1 MNMKLNVFLSVVRKY
16 KFLVMKTY
24 DVIIIGGGPAA
35 IVTGITIRKFFR
47 EKSVLMIKEESEGLV
62 PCGIPYIFNLLG
74 NDAGKNKMGPKPFI
88 DLGGEVIVDSAE
100 KVDKTTKNVWV
111 KSGKEFSYDKL
122 VFATGSLPKV
132 PAFIPGYD
140 FQNVFFVKKSY
151 SYIHEL
157 ASKISG
163 FKNVVIV
170 GGGFIGA
177 EVAEQM
183 AASNINITL
192 IESEPLCFS
201 KAFSPELSAIAT
213 DVLSQTKVKVMT
225 STLVK
230 EITGENNTVQQVVL
244 SDGREI
250 KADAVILSIG
260 YKANSQLAKELG
272 LELNR
277 YGDIHVDNYG
287 RTTVKDISAV
297 GDCAQTFG
305 FLTGRSDVIKLASTA
320 TAEARILGQNIFGIR
335 IKKCTAG
342 TLGVFSTEINGLA
355 MAAAGAN
362 EKSAGE
368 SGVELISAKFSSP
381 DKHPGSLPGVSNLTV
396 KLYASPIDGSILGG
410 EAWGGKCVGEIINI
424 ISMAIQKS
432 ITVFEL
438 ISFQV
443 GTHPLLTASPVN
455 NPIIRAAED
464 IVYEMTCS

>member
-1 MNMKLNVFLSVVRKY
+1 
-16 KFLVMKTY
+16 
-24 DVIIIGGGPAA
+24 
-35 IVTGITIRKFFR
+35 
-47 EKSVLMIKEESEGLV
+47 MIKEEADGLV

-74 NDAGKNKMGPKPFI
+74 NDAGKNKMGPKPFV
-88 DLGGEVIVDSAE
+88 DLGGEVIVDSAI
-100 KVDKTTKNVWV
+100 KVDKEAKTVVV
-111 KSGKEFSYDKL
+111 KSGEEFSYNKL
-122 VFATGSLPKV
+122 VFATGSNPV
-132 PAFIPGYD
+132 IPTFIPGYNL
-140 FQNVFFVKKSY
+140 QNVFYVKKSFP
-151 SYIHEL
+151 YIHEL
-157 ASKISG
+157 ASKINK

-183 AASNINITL
+183 AASGTNITL
-192 IESEPLCFS
+192 VESEPLCFS

-213 DVLSQTKVKVMT
+213 DVLRETKVNVMT

-230 EITGENNTVQQVVL
+230 KIVGENNTVQHVVL
-244 SDGREI
+244 SDEKKI
-250 KADAVILSIG
+250 EADAVILSIG
-260 YKANSQLAKELG
+260 YKANSQLAKESG

-320 TAEARILGQNIFGIR
+320 TAEARTLGHNIFGIR
-335 IKKCTAG
+335 IKKCTGG
-342 TLGVFSTEINGLA
+342 TLGVFSTEINDLV

-362 EKSAGE
+362 EKSASEAGI
-368 SGVELISAKFSSP
+368 ELISAQFSSP
-381 DKHPGSLPGVSNLTV
+381 DRHPGGLPGMSNLTV
-396 KLYASPIDGSILGG
+396 KLYASPVDGSILGG
-410 EAWGGKCVGEIINI
+410 EAWGGKSAGEIINI
-424 ISMAIQKS
+424 ISLAIQKS

-438 ISFQV
+438 ISLQV

-464 IVYEMTCS
+464 IVYKMTCL

>member
-1 MNMKLNVFLSVVRKY
+1 
-16 KFLVMKTY
+16 MKTY

-35 IVTGITIRKFFR
+35 IVTGITVKKFFK
-47 EKSVLMIKEESEGLV
+47 EKSVLMIKEEADGLV

-74 NDAGKNKMGPKPFI
+74 NDAGKNKMGPKPFV
-88 DLGGEVIVDSAE
+88 DLGGDVIVDSAI
-100 KVDKTTKNVWV
+100 KVDKTAKKVLV
-111 KSGKEFSYDKL
+111 KSGEEFSYDKL
-122 VFATGSLPKV
+122 VFATGSKPV
-132 PAFIPGYD
+132 IPTFIPGHD
-140 FQNVFFVKKSY
+140 LRNVFYVKKSFP
-151 SYIHEL
+151 YIHEL

-163 FKNVVIV
+163 FKNIVIV

-183 AASNINITL
+183 AASEMNITL
-192 IESEPLCFS
+192 VESEPLCFS

-213 DVLSQTKVKVMT
+213 DVLRETKVNVMT

-230 EITGENNTVQQVVL
+230 EITGENNTVQHVVL
-244 SDGREI
+244 SDGRKIE
-250 KADAVILSIG
+250 ADAVILSIG
-260 YKANSQLAKELG
+260 YKANSQLAEESG

-277 YGDIHVDNYG
+277 FGDIHVDNYG
-287 RTTVKDISAV
+287 RTTVKDINAV

-320 TAEARILGQNIFGIR
+320 TAEARTLGHNIFGIR
-335 IKKCTAG
+335 IKKCTSG

-362 EKSAGE
+362 EKNAGE

-381 DKHPGSLPGVSNLTV
+381 DRHPGGLPGMTNLTV
-396 KLYASPIDGSILGG
+396 KLYASPVDGSILGG
-410 EAWGGKCVGEIINI
+410 EAWGGKSAGEIINI
-424 ISMAIQKS
+424 ISLAIQKS

-464 IVYEMTCS
+464 IVYKMTYS

>member
-1 MNMKLNVFLSVVRKY
+1 
-16 KFLVMKTY
+16 MKTY

-35 IVTGITIRKFFR
+35 IVTGITVKKFFKR
-47 EKSVLMIKEESEGLV
+47 KNVLMIKEEADGLV

-74 NDAGKNKMGPKPFI
+74 NDAGKNKMGPKPFV
-88 DLGGEVIVDSAE
+88 DLGGEVIVDSAV
-100 KVDKTTKNVWV
+100 KVDKTAKKVLV
-111 KSGKEFSYDKL
+111 KSGKEFGYDKL
-122 VFATGSLPKV
+122 VFATGSKPV
-132 PAFIPGYD
+132 IPTFIPGHNLL
-140 FQNVFFVKKSY
+140 NVFYVKKSFP
-151 SYIHEL
+151 YIHEL
-157 ASKISG
+157 TSKISG
-163 FKNVVIV
+163 FKNIVIV

-183 AASNINITL
+183 AASGMNITL
-192 IESEPLCFS
+192 VESEPLCFS

-213 DVLSQTKVKVMT
+213 DVLRETKVNVMT

-230 EITGENNTVQQVVL
+230 EITGENNTVQHVVL
-244 SDGREI
+244 SDGRKIE
-250 KADAVILSIG
+250 ADAVILSIG
-260 YKANSQLAKELG
+260 YKANSQLAKESG

-277 YGDIHVDNYG
+277 FGDIHVDNYG

-320 TAEARILGQNIFGIR
+320 TAEARTLGHNIFGIR
-335 IKKCTAG
+335 IKKCTTG
-342 TLGVFSTEINGLA
+342 TLGVFSTEINDLA

-381 DKHPGSLPGVSNLTV
+381 DRHPGGLPGMSNLTV
-396 KLYASPIDGSILGG
+396 KLYASPVDGSILGG
-410 EAWGGKCVGEIINI
+410 EAWGGKSAGEIINI
-424 ISMAIQKS
+424 ISLAIQKS

-464 IVYEMTCS
+464 IVYKMTYS

>member
-1 MNMKLNVFLSVVRKY
+1 
-16 KFLVMKTY
+16 MKTY

-35 IVTGITIRKFFR
+35 IVTGITVKKFF
-47 EKSVLMIKEESEGLV
+47 KGKNVLMIKEEADGLV

-74 NDAGKNKMGPKPFI
+74 NDAGKNKMGPKAFV
-88 DLGGEVIVDSAE
+88 DLGGEVIIDSAI
-100 KVDKTTKNVWV
+100 KVDKAAKTVLV

-122 VFATGSLPKV
+122 VFATGSQPKV
-132 PAFIPGYD
+132 PTFIPGYD
-140 FQNVFFVKKSY
+140 FQNVFYVKKSFP
-151 SYIHEL
+151 YIHEL

-163 FKNVVIV
+163 FKNIVVV

-183 AASNINITL
+183 AASGINITL
-192 IESEPLCFS
+192 VESEPLCFS

-213 DVLSQTKVKVMT
+213 DVLRETKVNVMT
-225 STLVK
+225 SILVK
-230 EITGENNTVQQVVL
+230 EIVGENNTVQHVVL
-244 SDGREI
+244 SDGRKIE
-250 KADAVILSIG
+250 ADAVILSIG
-260 YKANSQLAKELG
+260 YKANSQLAEETG

-277 YGDIHVDNYG
+277 FGDIHVDNYG

-320 TAEARILGQNIFGIR
+320 TAEARTLGHNIFGIR
-335 IKKCTAG
+335 IKKCNGG
-342 TLGVFSTEINGLA
+342 TLGVFSTEIKGLA

-381 DKHPGSLPGVSNLTV
+381 DRHPGGLPGMTSLTV
-396 KLYASPIDGSILGG
+396 KLYASPVDGSILGG
-410 EAWGGKCVGEIINI
+410 EAWGGKSTGEIINI
-424 ISMAIQKS
+424 ISLAIQKS
-432 ITVFEL
+432 VTVFEL

-464 IVYEMTCS
+464 IVYKMTCS